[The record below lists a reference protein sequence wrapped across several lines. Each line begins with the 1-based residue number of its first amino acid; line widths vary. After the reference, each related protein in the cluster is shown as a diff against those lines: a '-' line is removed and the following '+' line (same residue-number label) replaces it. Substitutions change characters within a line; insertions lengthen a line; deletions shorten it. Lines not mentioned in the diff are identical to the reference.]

1 MVGDAFVWYLLA
13 ISLFLNFASLA
24 VLFRRKRQMRAVRSG
39 VELSREELEQLK
51 KRLTRIKN
59 L

>member
-1 MVGDAFVWYLLA
+1 MFGEEHVWYILA
-13 ISLFLNFASLA
+13 VSIFLNFASLST
-24 VLFRRKRQMRAVRSG
+24 LFRRKRQMSTVRSG

>member
-1 MVGDAFVWYLLA
+1 MAGDAYVWYILGF
-13 ISLFLNFASLA
+13 SLFLNFASLA
-24 VLFRRKRQMRAVRSG
+24 TLFRRKRQMSTVRSG
-39 VELSREELEQLK
+39 VELSKEELEQLK